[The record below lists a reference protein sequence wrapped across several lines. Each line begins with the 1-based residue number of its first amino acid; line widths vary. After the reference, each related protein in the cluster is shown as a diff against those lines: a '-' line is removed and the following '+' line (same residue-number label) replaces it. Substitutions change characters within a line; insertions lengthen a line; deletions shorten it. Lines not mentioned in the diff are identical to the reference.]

1 MPIAKEAW
9 FYPLIS
15 PKDLEVVRTDF
26 FEICCSGKGVEIRKE
41 KERREKRK
49 QIEERGRG

>member
-26 FEICCSGKGVEIRKE
+26 FRNMLLREGSRNKE
-41 KERREKRK
+41 GERAKREEKTD
-49 QIEERGRG
+49 